1 MNFYE
6 LLLKVSNLK
15 WSTNDPEPKT
25 FDDILM
31 SSKIAFQQAMIEV
44 WNADDFLFKNTE
56 TYVVLNEGQNI
67 ISPPFG
73 SLKKVFADNHEL
85 IPFSESVENT
95 SQTGTPIG
103 YLFETGNLS
112 DRICIY
118 PIPEKKTEIK
128 LMYESMYM
136 AVDREG
142 NPKFNLEQET
152 DEINI
157 KNPVYLELFINAVVL
172 LTQCNLIQDT
182 GDENFIPYQN
192 AYERALNILK
202 MYQSNYMKKRIVI

>member
-56 TYVVLNEGQNI
+56 TYVVLNEGQNTV
-67 ISPPFG
+67 SAPFG
-73 SLKKVFADNHEL
+73 SLKKVFADNREL
-85 IPFSESVENT
+85 IPFSEIAENM

-128 LMYESMYM
+128 LVYESMYM

-157 KNPVYLELFINAVVL
+157 KNPVYLELFINAVIL

-182 GDENFIPYQN
+182 GDENFVPYQN

>member
-56 TYVVLNEGQNI
+56 TYVVLNEGQNT

-73 SLKKVFADNHEL
+73 SLKKVFADNREL